1 VKRSVHDHN
10 ASWARRTMVSCALG
24 CALLVLCCTLI
35 SQSRPTVL
43 LGHNAAL
50 DPDAPH
56 ARSSTSKMY
65 MTQFDPDSPHSE
77 LRSSRDQGRPGKGL
91 KLEYNM
97 QNVLAHMSKGGQVR
111 RRSDVPVRLYN
122 PSSDPDSPSTR
133 DHDQLSPRTKNM
145 QARLSVE
152 TKMDAELKLK
162 AQVAELSPKFM
173 PTSPHDSMMLNLKSS
188 RLTHITFHT
197 DAAAKD
203 DSKISKLLATATI
216 AQESHKEVHA
226 LAREKEKAAKLD
238 RRRVEEASW
247 IKHNWAVNGAPKKPG
262 FR

>member
-1 VKRSVHDHN
+1 
-10 ASWARRTMVSCALG
+10 
-24 CALLVLCCTLI
+24 
-35 SQSRPTVL
+35 
-43 LGHNAAL
+43 
-50 DPDAPH
+50 
-56 ARSSTSKMY
+56 
-65 MTQFDPDSPHSE
+65 
-77 LRSSRDQGRPGKGL
+77 
-91 KLEYNM
+91 
-97 QNVLAHMSKGGQVR
+97 
-111 RRSDVPVRLYN
+111 
-122 PSSDPDSPSTR
+122 
-133 DHDQLSPRTKNM
+133 M